1 MWLTLDSWWLCQ
13 HARIKSKGIS
23 KTLSGKHG
31 STKKKMV
38 CLCQRSRRVQRL
50 FMPGGS
56 HSNSLPLPFSPSSH
70 IESLSLH
77 LPLSFFYPF
86 HSSFSNLS
94 LLLLLLLIGPVGW
107 KRLSVKAGGMSC
119 PCIQSICVG
128 REVGRDRVWR
138 SQEDCPHL
146 SLSGW

>member
-1 MWLTLDSWWLCQ
+1 MVVS
-13 HARIKSKGIS
+13 ARTDKNQRVSV
-23 KTLSGKHG
+23 KH
-31 STKKKMV
+31 SVESMAAPKKMV

-70 IESLSLH
+70 IESLSLY

-146 SLSGW
+146 SLSG